1 MENEEQQHQQQNHQN
16 NHNNMNGRGHNG
28 NSNNYS
34 WDFWELGT
42 NSWSNNNSSYTNT
55 SEDKYNNNTTRTT
68 TTATMF
74 SNNPTSHSHHS
85 QTQHLNLH
93 TNLHPNLHYH
103 NHQQLHHSLYTG
115 GGSNLHPDPHLT
127 CLKLGKRQY
136 FEDVNNGGPTVM
148 GDRHVS
154 GFPMGLMKRGRSYDG
169 VDVAVLGGG
178 PSSSS
183 LSSIGVGL
191 IGSSTV
197 VVPRCQVEG
206 CHVALIH
213 AKDYHR
219 RHKVCEMHSKAPK
232 VIVLGIE
239 QRFCQQ
245 CSRFHVISEFDDSK
259 RSCRR
264 RLAGHNERRRKSSSS
279 DATSSRNS
287 SSQETRST
295 DGRISYISPTNGRV
309 HSLLSSKSNSWVSP
323 SDLSTRS
330 SAALRE
336 LIDENRA
343 AVLARQLFLDQN
355 WHQQGM
361 DHTNHNSQ
369 VEILS
374 TVPLQNQ
381 FPTNSNWNRFQQ
393 SEAHVTLDLMQTPSP
408 PFGFLSGRSK
418 TKEEEEECCEIWKSL
433 EGTHVV

>member
-1 MENEEQQHQQQNHQN
+1 MENEEQQHQHQNHQN
-16 NHNNMNGRGHNG
+16 NHNNMNGRGQNG
-28 NSNNYS
+28 SSNNYS

-42 NSWSNNNSSYTNT
+42 NSWSNNNSYTNT
-55 SEDKYNNNTTRTT
+55 SNEDKYNNNTSR

-74 SNNPTSHSHHS
+74 SNNPTSSHS
-85 QTQHLNLH
+85 QTQHL
-93 TNLHPNLHYH
+93 NLHPNLHYH

-232 VIVLGIE
+232 VVVLGIE

-287 SSQETRST
+287 SSQESRST

-343 AVLARQLFLDQN
+343 AVLARQLLLDQN

-381 FPTNSNWNRFQQ
+381 FPGSSNWNRFQQ
-393 SEAHVTLDLMQTPSP
+393 SDAHVTLDLMQTPSP